1 MKNDA
6 GRCIVVDMDFEAAVA
21 EVSRAIRDEG
31 LQALARIDVRDE
43 FWRDLRKDFRR
54 YYLIE
59 AMAPELAF
67 ETLRGD
73 LDAGVALPMIFAVY
87 ELADGET
94 AVVAKEPAER
104 RERDRVVNVFARL
117 ERASAGPSGRVAA

>member
-1 MKNDA
+1 MKNEA
-6 GRCIVVDMDFEAAVA
+6 GRCIVVDMDFETAIA

-31 LQALARIDVRDE
+31 LQTLARIDVRDE

-67 ETLRGD
+67 ETLRSD
-73 LDAGVALPMIFAVY
+73 LDAGVVLPMPFAVY

-94 AVVAKEPAER
+94 AVIAKEPATP

-117 ERASAGPSGRVAA
+117 ERASAGPPARAAA